1 MKKLIYLL
9 VIIMGIHLDECLI
22 PGAKIIGPYSFFRS
36 TISKIEFPD
45 SLQKIYR
52 YAFYECNHLRTIE
65 LPAGLQW
72 IGESAFAECR
82 GLDTVI
88 VNFHQPISI
97 HKEAFWCLREG
108 VYKKPIVLVVP
119 SGSKAAFA
127 ADPNWKRFPT
137 IIER

>member
-65 LPAGLQW
+65 LPACNGLENPHSQNV
-72 IGESAFAECR
+72 E
-82 GLDTVI
+82 D
-88 VNFHQPISI
+88 
-97 HKEAFWCLREG
+97 
-108 VYKKPIVLVVP
+108 
-119 SGSKAAFA
+119 
-127 ADPNWKRFPT
+127 
-137 IIER
+137 